1 MRLLGGPACT
11 GHCLLH
17 PVWPP
22 CIQQAHYGLL
32 SLGHPHREQGPNGTC
47 APPGQPHGG
56 ADLQNQR
63 VTEHSPLLWGGGG
76 RGLHWTHGPG
86 CTSDTCGLPRWTE
99 SLLLPWAKLGSS
111 LNQPL
116 DLICGNCSLAW
127 HSRQRRHQGLHDL
140 RGWVLG
146 SPPIN
151 RVPTSPKAPD
161 LHWCQRGGTGR
172 TQKKGG
178 DLPSA
183 CQGPRGNKVRP
194 LKGGTCQSLVRGH
207 AKSPGVGG
215 LACREFHICSLYQN
229 SKKVG
234 LDLGEGSGIRASAEM
249 EPKWVLG
256 VKGELWAG

>member
-1 MRLLGGPACT
+1 MHWALFTAPAVAPMHPTSALRTVIAGSPTPGARAQRNLCPTGAASRGCRPAEPACD
-11 GHCLLH
+11 GAQ
-17 PVWPP
+17 PP
-22 CIQQAHYGLL
+22 SVG
-32 SLGHPHREQGPNGTC
+32 
-47 APPGQPHGG
+47 
-56 ADLQNQR
+56 
-63 VTEHSPLLWGGGG
+63 WGGG

-127 HSRQRRHQGLHDL
+127 HSRQRRHQSLHDL